1 MNIKTVRLHLPDL
14 IVNLPLAPSD
24 PVEATLLHPLQ
35 AAKPSK
41 SSSPTLSLGPVSVP
55 TIPLTSVIGK
65 AGAKINEIRAAS
77 QCQIRV
83 TEPGTPS
90 APGVPANPDERL
102 VTITGAPAQINVAVS
117 MLYSVSRPLTMLTAA
132 SRAGKAKAA

>member
-1 MNIKTVRLHLPDL
+1 VEVTRLPPHQEVRH
-14 IVNLPLAPSD
+14 
-24 PVEATLLHPLQ
+24 
-35 AAKPSK
+35 SK
-41 SSSPTLSLGPVSVP
+41 SSSLMLSLGLVSVLWI
-55 TIPLTSVIGK
+55 TLTEVIGK
-65 AGAKINEIRAAS
+65 AGAKINEIRSAS

-117 MLYSVSRPLTMLTAA
+117 MLYSVSQ
-132 SRAGKAKAA
+132 